1 MNLAEVFVKIGIE
14 DKEFN
19 SKFGGITSK
28 LGKLGSMASSAVKT
42 TAKVVGATAAAS
54 GAAVVKIAKDA
65 VASYGEYEQ
74 LVGGIKLSLGEAYD
88 FVAEKAK
95 TAYKDVQMSANDYMR
110 QVNLLSTGLKES
122 LNGDAQ
128 AAAELADKVIKA
140 QADIVAAKG
149 VSQESVEN
157 AFMGIMRGNFTM
169 LDSLGIGL
177 KGSKEGMEDVIR
189 KVNEKTGTS
198 YEMDNLAD
206 MQNALTDYVSLI
218 GLSGYASAEASD
230 TIQGSMAGAKAAWQ
244 DLLTAMANP
253 EGDVKGSFDNLF
265 TMIFGGMQNGKEVK
279 GVADNMM
286 PIFGQALTSIG
297 GLIETK
303 LPMILNRLPK
313 FLEDNLPGL
322 LTAVGNILSA
332 NGSFLK
338 TQLPVL
344 MDKAKTWIKENWPKI
359 KDAVKDILDKV
370 IDWAGKHLPT
380 MAGDFGEAIGTFLGD
395 AAAYIIPRLPEILGT
410 LFDSALNFFTGI
422 FDALDEKIPGL
433 GFLLEGLTTIIL
445 IGVGAF
451 KAYQAAMAISNTIQA
466 VKAGITAMTAAI
478 EGSTVAQ
485 NLLNAA
491 MMAAPYVAIIAGIA
505 ALVGAFIWLWNNCE
519 DFRDFWLG
527 LWEVLKDAFNAVVD
541 AISGWI
547 GDIVDWF
554 NGLWEDISDA
564 WEGLKQLASDVCGAI
579 AGFFS
584 DIWNNMVES
593 IEWVIGKIETL
604 IQKIKEAI
612 TSLNPLKAAVSGS
625 DLVESV
631 KQKAGVSSG
640 ASNGTSGT
648 SGGSSMYDPS
658 ARYKHYAKAMSS
670 AYLLDG
676 ATIFGAMNGSYLE
689 GGERGQEMIV
699 GTDYLASMIQ
709 EAYAKANEGN
719 QAQNIII
726 PVYIGQERITEVVVD
741 AQNRHNYITGGR

>member
-1 MNLAEVFVKIGIE
+1 MTLAEVLVKVGI
-14 DKEFN
+14 DDGDFN
-19 SKFGGITSK
+19 KKFGGISSK
-28 LGKLGSMASSAVKT
+28 LGKLGGMLGSAVKT

-74 LVGGIKLSLGEAYD
+74 LVGGIKLSLGDAYD

-95 TAYKDVQMSANDYMR
+95 TAYRDVQMSQNDYMR
-110 QVNLLSTGLKES
+110 QVNQFSTALKTS
-122 LNGDAQ
+122 LDGDAQ
-128 AAAELADKVIKA
+128 AAAELADKMIKA
-140 QADIVAAKG
+140 QADVVAAKG
-149 VSQESVEN
+149 VTQEMVEN
-157 AFMGIMRGNFTM
+157 AFVGLMRNNYTM
-169 LDSLGIGL
+169 LDNLQLGIAPT
-177 KGSKEGMEDVIR
+177 KEGFSTLIDM
-189 KVNEKTGTS
+189 VNQTKGTDYS
-198 YEMDNLAD
+198 IDNLAD
-206 MQNALTDYVSLI
+206 AQSALVDYI
-218 GLSGYASAEASD
+218 DMMGLSGYASMEASD
-230 TIQGSMAGAKAAWQ
+230 TIMGSMAGAKAAWQ

-265 TMIFGGMQNGKEVK
+265 TMIFGGMQDGKEVK

-297 GLIETK
+297 GLIETR
-303 LPMILNRLPK
+303 LPMLLNRLPK
-313 FLEDNLPGL
+313 FLEDNLPGI

-332 NGSFLK
+332 IGSFLK

-433 GFLLEGLTTIIL
+433 GFALEALTVIVL

-466 VKAGITAMTAAI
+466 VKSGITAMTAAI
-478 EGSTVAQ
+478 SGSTVAQ

-491 MMAAPYVAIIAGIA
+491 MMAAPYVAIIAAIA

-593 IEWVIGKIETL
+593 IEWVIGKVKELIGWIKDAIE
-604 IQKIKEAI
+604 A
-612 TSLNPLKAAVSGS
+612 LNPFKSSGS
-625 DLVESV
+625 VMQMLDNA
-631 KQKAGVSSG
+631 KQKA
-640 ASNGTSGT
+640 SGT
-648 SGGSSMYDPS
+648 STGGGSSMYDPS
-658 ARYKHYAKAMSS
+658 ARYKHYAKAMNSP
-670 AYLLDG
+670 YILDG
-676 ATIFGAMNGSYLE
+676 ATIFGAMNGSLLE

-699 GTDYLASMIQ
+699 GTDYLAGMIKD
-709 EAYAKANEGN
+709 AYESVDSSNRAGQK
-719 QAQNIII
+719 III
-726 PVYIGQERITEVVVD
+726 PVYIGQGKIDEIVVD
-741 AQNRHNYITGGR
+741 AVNRSNYITGGR